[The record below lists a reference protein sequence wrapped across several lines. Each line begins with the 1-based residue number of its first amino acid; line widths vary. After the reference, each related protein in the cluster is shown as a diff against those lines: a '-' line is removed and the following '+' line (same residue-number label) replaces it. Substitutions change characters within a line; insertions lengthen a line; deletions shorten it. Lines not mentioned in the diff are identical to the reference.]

1 MPPRQMR
8 TARVLGR
15 DRIELSRSAVPE
27 PGPGEVRVR
36 VEACGICGSDLHLLR
51 AGLFPANAV
60 PGHEPAGVIDAIG
73 PGAASPVLGTRVAI
87 EPIRGCGVCAKCR
100 AGRYAICRQSTLA
113 GVHRPGGLAEF
124 LVAPA
129 ENVYPVP
136 PSLDARV
143 AALAEPMAVVVH
155 ALHRGNFQPGQRV
168 LVLGAGS
175 VGLLAAAA
183 ARRLGAGDVLVTA
196 RHPHQRERALALGA
210 SRVLGDTEATLA
222 ALDGIGREAP
232 IDLVVET
239 VGGGADTVRSAAAAV
254 RPGGTVSVVGMF
266 LGALTLDP
274 LPLLLKELTLA
285 WSYCYGEDPA
295 HGTDF
300 AEAVD
305 ILAAAREALTP
316 LITHTVPLD
325 EAARG
330 FALAADRSAGAIKVS
345 IVP

>member
-1 MPPRQMR
+1 MPPVEMR
-8 TARVLGR
+8 AATIPGR
-15 DRIELSRSAVPE
+15 GRIDVTRRPVPE
-27 PGPGEVRVR
+27 PGRGEVRVR
-36 VEACGICGSDLHLLR
+36 VEACGLCGSDLHLLH
-51 AGLFPANAV
+51 AGFFPPNQV

-73 PGAASPVLGTRVAI
+73 RGAASPALGTRVAI
-87 EPIRGCGVCAKCR
+87 EPIRGCGGCPICLS
-100 AGRYAICRQSTLA
+100 GRYSICRDAKLA
-113 GVHRPGGLAEF
+113 GVHLPGGLAEF
-124 LVAPA
+124 VVVPA

-136 PSLDARV
+136 PDLDPRV

-155 ALHRGNFQPGQRV
+155 ALHRANFQSGQRV

-183 ARRLGAGDVLVTA
+183 ARRLGAGEIWVTA

-210 SRVLGDTEATLA
+210 TRVLDDAEATPA
-222 ALDGIGREAP
+222 ALDGIGRDAP

-239 VGGGADTVRSAAAAV
+239 VGGTADTLRGAVAAA

-266 LGALTLDP
+266 LGDVTLDP
-274 LPLLLKELTLA
+274 MPLLLKELTLA
-285 WSYCYGEDPA
+285 WSFCYGEDPA
-295 HGTDF
+295 HGADF

-305 ILAAAREALTP
+305 IIAAAREALTP

-330 FALAADRSAGAIKVS
+330 FALAADRRAGAIKVS
-345 IVP
+345 VVP

>member
-1 MPPRQMR
+1 MPVPQMR
-8 TARVLGR
+8 VATIPGR
-15 DRIELSRSAVPE
+15 GRIESSKRPIPE
-27 PGPGEVRVR
+27 PGRGEVRVR
-36 VEACGICGSDLHLLR
+36 VEACGLCGSDLHLLN
-51 AGLFPANAV
+51 AGFFPADQV
-60 PGHEPAGVIDAIG
+60 PGHEPAGIIDAIG
-73 PGAASPVLGTRVAI
+73 RSAPSPAVGTRVAV
-87 EPIRGCGVCAKCR
+87 EPIRGCGGCPTCLS
-100 AGRYAICRQSTLA
+100 GRYAICRDSKLN
-113 GVHRPGGLAEF
+113 GVHLPGGLAEF
-124 LVAPA
+124 VVVPA

-136 PSLDARV
+136 PDLDPRV

-155 ALHRGNFQPGQRV
+155 ALHRANFQSGQRV

-183 ARRLGAGDVLVTA
+183 ARRLGAGDVWVTA
-196 RHPHQRERALALGA
+196 RHPHQRERAIALGA
-210 SRVLGDTEATLA
+210 SRVLGDEEATPT

-232 IDLVVET
+232 IDLVIET
-239 VGGGADTVRSAAAAV
+239 VGGSADTLRAAVAAA
-254 RPGGTVSVVGMF
+254 RPGGAVSVVGMF

-274 LPLLLKELTLA
+274 MPLLLKELTLA

-295 HGTDF
+295 HGADF

-325 EAARG
+325 DAARG
-330 FALAADRSAGAIKVS
+330 FALAADRRAGAIKVS

>member
-1 MPPRQMR
+1 MPAPQMR
-8 TARVLGR
+8 VATIPGR
-15 DRIELSRSAVPE
+15 GRIELSHRAVPE
-27 PGPGEVRVR
+27 PGRGAVRVR
-36 VEACGICGSDLHLLR
+36 VEACGICGSDLHLLN
-51 AGLFPANAV
+51 AGFFPANQV

-73 PGAASPVLGTRVAI
+73 PAAASPPVGTRVAV
-87 EPIRGCGVCAKCR
+87 EPIRGCGGCAKCL
-100 AGRYAICRQSTLA
+100 AGRYAICRQATLA
-113 GVHRPGGLAEF
+113 GVHLPGGLAEF
-124 LVAPA
+124 LVVPA

-136 PSLDARV
+136 PSLDPRV
-143 AALAEPMAVVVH
+143 AALAEPMAVAVH
-155 ALHRGNFQPGQRV
+155 ALHRANFQPGQRV

-175 VGLLAAAA
+175 VGLLVAAA
-183 ARRLGAGDVLVTA
+183 ARRLGAGDVWVTA

-210 SRVLGDTEATLA
+210 SRVLGDDEATPA

-239 VGGGADTVRSAAAAV
+239 VGGSADTLRAAAAAA
-254 RPGGTVSVVGMF
+254 RPGGAVSVVGMF

-274 LPLLLKELTLA
+274 MPLLLKELTLA

-295 HGTDF
+295 HGADF

-330 FALAADRSAGAIKVS
+330 FALAADRRAGAIKVS